1 MYGSLCIELY
11 NMINM
16 YFFLF
21 KQRKKHFCMTI
32 KQILNCM
39 KFNFQVCLIK
49 KKNMKS
55 YPSAVKLELLQH
67 GSPPHIFSINILL
80 TPVTEA

>member
-1 MYGSLCIELY
+1 
-11 NMINM
+11 
-16 YFFLF
+16 
-21 KQRKKHFCMTI
+21 MTI

-49 KKNMKS
+49 KNMKS
-55 YPSAVKLELLQH
+55 YPSAVKLELWQH